1 MPLDTLSVDIAG
13 FYNRYDDLRTVT
25 ANIQSRNFNDET
37 NTWEIPVELTN
48 KMDGHTLGTEIT
60 VAWQPLPFWRLEGAY
75 TFLKMHLRVH
85 EDEEDFTTNTES
97 KGDSPHHQVSIRSLL
112 DLGHNVQLDLWARY
126 VDCLTISDTYNIP
139 AYTTLDARLAWSP
152 TPGVEL
158 SLVGQNLLE
167 KEHLEFYPQNLP
179 VAPTYVQRSV
189 YAQMTFT
196 F

>member
-1 MPLDTLSVDIAG
+1 
-13 FYNRYDDLRTVT
+13 
-25 ANIQSRNFNDET
+25 
-37 NTWEIPVELTN
+37 
-48 KMDGHTLGTEIT
+48 
-60 VAWQPLPFWRLEGAY
+60 
-75 TFLKMHLRVH
+75 
-85 EDEEDFTTNTES
+85 
-97 KGDSPHHQVSIRSLL
+97 
-112 DLGHNVQLDLWARY
+112 